1 MKDDSTNSAVSH
13 GLDIFRW
20 ATSATLA
27 LIVASLLGSAV
38 AFPIIYSL
46 GHVAVL
52 RPYMPSI
59 AEILFTLGTTGTPL
73 VLSYLYFTGRTAF
86 VTAWSEK
93 LHPFFHLDSNLPN
106 FPGILGFNY
115 RQVDMTFKKIALWA
129 TAGFILTYLFDYLT
143 GSFIAIG
150 AASTEAAVSSNV
162 GAPSGPKGIEQ
173 VLAHMTMTNFLI
185 TSVLMALLAAFM
197 EEMVFRGVIFNLWRT
212 SFANQTEALSN
223 SESAV
228 GRAAYKF
235 FDICGSSIA
244 VVIAAAL
251 FALAHL
257 NMDAFFSQFFFGL
270 VAGALYIATRTIWT
284 PVLLHVVTNSIL
296 PIVILVGGLTGN
308 MSSDT
313 SGHNHSNAG
322 TTQSQNLG
330 IRVPGVREAIMPTDG
345 SQASVSPKPLVGEI
359 TQADLHRADFNASG
373 NSFIQVCTPEQC
385 PTERAFLESL
395 AKQYPDI
402 EFYQA
407 DTSKNAELVQKLV
420 SEQAVVAQDKA
431 SKETTTVSYPVY
443 IYANNSLQI
452 APSAAKSEKD
462 LKTFIETNYTVY
474 GEAAEDNDDLMAP
487 YVSAAC
493 NPENT
498 GPFNGKT
505 LYACAFDM
513 VVKTDLSIIN
523 PEKRAA
529 FSQKWQHKFD
539 NGSALDNQ
547 ERTEKAIREMLADL
561 NEMHTNFFTAKQFAN
576 LAQAFDS
583 SLAGIGAPVTRLN
596 MANKAEALSAV
607 HSQDTVALAKVSDD
621 TPLMFF
627 PKPNPGSPAE
637 AAGITAGDRIAEVN
651 GKPSSGRTVNEI
663 VADIRG
669 PAGTTVTIKVLR
681 PTGAGFEPLTF
692 NITRAQVH
700 TKEATWQQ
708 LDNGFA
714 SIKVGMFGNSVSRE
728 FTEALY
734 EACTGKSLP
743 EGKAA
748 VAALVNTYKPEQD
761 CQLKGL
767 AIDLQNNPGG
777 RLDQV
782 VEMLQ
787 AVMKEGTL
795 VSYMSREGD
804 QIIHIKESVNAG
816 EFRREKIVDGKSEK
830 VFTHPRFWRVLP
842 DNIPVVVMINEN
854 SASASELM
862 SASLQKN
869 GLATIVGTPSYGKE
883 VGQSVNPL
891 DFGTGVKITTFRFLP
906 AGSDLGVAVL
916 PDFEVSQSTAYLNDP
931 LSAPNLVLSKAQEVL
946 AMGKE
951 ALAEA
956 HTSALTASKES
967 LAATASAAHKERD
980 NAILASQKSGLLQGE
995 E

>member
-1 MKDDSTNSAVSH
+1 MKDDSTNSAVSS
-13 GLDIFRW
+13 GLAIFRW

-27 LIVASLLGSAV
+27 LILASLLGSAV

-46 GHVAVL
+46 GHVKVL
-52 RPYMPSI
+52 SPYMPSI
-59 AEILFTLGTTGTPL
+59 AELLFTLGTTGTPL

-86 VTAWSEK
+86 VTGWSEK

-106 FPGILGFNY
+106 FPRVLGFNY
-115 RQVDMTFKKIALWA
+115 RQVDMTFRKIATWA
-129 TAGFILTYLFDYLT
+129 TVGFVLTYLFDYLT

-150 AASTEAAVSSNV
+150 AAGTEAAVSSNV
-162 GAPSGPKGIEQ
+162 GAPSGPRGIEQ
-173 VLAHMTMTNFLI
+173 VLAHMTMTNFII

-212 SFANQTEALSN
+212 SFATQAEALSE
-223 SESAV
+223 SQSAV
-228 GRAAYKF
+228 GRTAHKF

-257 NMDAFFSQFFFGL
+257 NKDAFFSQFFFGL
-270 VAGALYIATRTIWT
+270 VAGGLYLITRTIWT

-308 MSSDT
+308 MNSDT
-313 SGHNHSNAG
+313 SGHNHAPANPA
-322 TTQSQNLG
+322 QAQHLG

-345 SQASVSPKPLVGEI
+345 SKASTAAKPLVAEI
-359 TQADLHRADFNASG
+359 SQEDLHRADFNASG

-385 PTERAFLESL
+385 PTVRAFLESL
-395 AKQYPDI
+395 AKQYPDVV
-402 EFYQA
+402 FYQA
-407 DTSKNAELVQKLV
+407 DISKNAELVQKLV
-420 SEQAVVAQDKA
+420 SEQLIVAKDKA
-431 SKETTTVSYPVY
+431 SNETTTVSYPVY
-443 IYANNSLQI
+443 IYTNNSI
-452 APSAAKSEKD
+452 HVAPSAAKSEKE

-474 GEAAEDNDDLMAP
+474 GEAAEDKDDLMAP
-487 YVSAAC
+487 YVSSAC
-493 NPENT
+493 NPENAE
-498 GPFNGKT
+498 PFNGKT

-513 VVKTDLSIIN
+513 VVKTDLSIID
-523 PEKRAA
+523 PAKRAA

-539 NGSALDNQ
+539 DGSALDSQ

-561 NEMHTNFFTAKQFAN
+561 NEMHTNFFTVKQFAN

-621 TPLMFF
+621 TPLIFF
-627 PKPNPGSPAE
+627 PKPGAGTPAE
-637 AAGITAGDRIAEVN
+637 AAGITAGDRIVEVN

-681 PTGAGFEPLTF
+681 PTGTGFEPLTF
-692 NITRAQVH
+692 NITRAKVH
-700 TKEATWQQ
+700 TKEATWQK

-714 SIKVGMFGNSVSRE
+714 SVKIGMFGNSVSKE

-734 EACTGKSLP
+734 TACTGKSLP
-743 EGKAA
+743 EGKAE
-748 VAALVNTYKPEQD
+748 VAAVVNAYKPEQD

-804 QIIHIKESVNAG
+804 QIIRINESVSAG
-816 EFRREKIVDGKSEK
+816 EFRREKIVNGKSEK
-830 VFTHPRFWRVLP
+830 VFTHSRFWRVLP

-931 LSAPNLVLSKAQEVL
+931 LSAPDLVLSKAQEVL
-946 AMGKE
+946 AMGKA

-956 HTSALTASKES
+956 RGTAVTSQKES
-967 LAATASAAHKERD
+967 LAATARAAHEVRD

>member
-1 MKDDSTNSAVSH
+1 MKIDSTNSTAAS
-13 GLDIFRW
+13 GLAIFRW

-27 LIVASLLGSAV
+27 LILASLLGSAV
-38 AFPIIYSL
+38 AFLLIYSL
-46 GHVAVL
+46 GHVEAL
-52 RPYMPSI
+52 KPFMPSVS
-59 AEILFTLGTTGTPL
+59 EVLFTLGTTGTPL

-86 VTAWSEK
+86 VTTWSQK

-106 FPGILGFNY
+106 FPKVLGFNY
-115 RQVDMTFKKIALWA
+115 RLVGMTFKKIAMWA
-129 TAGFILTYLFDYLT
+129 IGGFALTYLFDYATDAFIHIGPT
-143 GSFIAIG
+143 G
-150 AASTEAAVSSNV
+150 TEAAVSSNV
-162 GAPSGPKGIEQ
+162 GAPSGPQGIEQ
-173 VLAHMTMTNFLI
+173 VLAHMSMPNFLM
-185 TSVLMALLAAFM
+185 TAVLVALLAAFM

-212 SFANQTEALSN
+212 SFATQAEELSN
-223 SESAV
+223 SSSTF
-228 GRAAYKF
+228 GRAVHKF
-235 FDICGSSIA
+235 LSVCGSSIA
-244 VVIAAAL
+244 ILIAAAL

-257 NMDAFFSQFFFGL
+257 NLDAFLSEFFFGL
-270 VAGALYIATRTIWT
+270 VAGALYLVTRTIWT
-284 PVLLHVVTNSIL
+284 PVLLHVVTNSVL
-296 PIVILVGGLTGN
+296 PIVILIGGLTGN
-308 MSSDT
+308 MNSDT
-313 SGHNHSNAG
+313 SGHNHSSAG
-322 TTQSQNLG
+322 TTQAQNLG

-345 SQASVSPKPLVGEI
+345 SKASLSPKPLVGEI
-359 TQADLHRADFNASG
+359 TQEDLHRADFNASG
-373 NSFIQVCTPEQC
+373 NSFIQVCIPEQC
-385 PTERAFLESL
+385 QTERAFLESL

-407 DTSKNAELVQKLV
+407 DTSKNAGLVQKLV
-420 SEQAVVAQDKA
+420 SEQAVVAKDKT
-431 SKETTTVSYPVY
+431 SNETTTVSYPVY

-474 GEAAEDNDDLMAP
+474 GEVAEDKDDLMAP

-498 GPFNGKT
+498 GLFNGKT

-513 VVKTDLSIIN
+513 VLKTDLSIIDR
-523 PEKRAA
+523 EKRAT

-539 NGSALDNQ
+539 EGSALDSQ

-583 SLAGIGAPVTRLN
+583 SLAGIGAPVTLLN

-607 HSQDTVALAKVSDD
+607 HSQDTVALAQISDD

-627 PKPNPGSPAE
+627 PRPNPGSPAE
-637 AAGITAGDRIAEVN
+637 AAGIAAGDRIAEVN
-651 GKPSSGRTVNEI
+651 GKQSSGRTVNEI

-681 PTGAGFEPLTF
+681 PTSAGFEPLTF

-700 TKEATWQQ
+700 TKEATWQKI
-708 LDNGFA
+708 DNGFA

-734 EACTGKSLP
+734 EACTGKPLP

-748 VAALVNTYKPEQD
+748 VAAIVNTYKPEQD

-795 VSYMSREGD
+795 VSYLSREGD
-804 QIIHIKESVNAG
+804 QIIHIKESVSAG
-816 EFRREKIVDGKSEK
+816 EFRREKIVNGKSEK

-854 SASASELM
+854 SASAAELM

-869 GLATIVGTPSYGKE
+869 GLAAIVGTPSYGKE

-916 PDFEVSQSTAYLNDP
+916 PDFEASQSTAYLNDP
-931 LSAPNLVLSKAQEVL
+931 LSAPDLVLNKAQEVL
-946 AMGKE
+946 AMGKD

-956 HTSALTASKES
+956 RSAAVTSHKEN
-967 LAATASAAHKERD
+967 LAASASAAHKERD

>member
-13 GLDIFRW
+13 GLAIFRW

-27 LIVASLLGSAV
+27 LILASLLGSAV
-38 AFPIIYSL
+38 AFPIIYSI
-46 GHVAVL
+46 GHVKVL
-52 RPYMPSI
+52 SPYMPSI

-86 VTAWSEK
+86 VTGWSKK

-106 FPGILGFNY
+106 FPGVLGLNY

-129 TAGFILTYLFDYLT
+129 TAGFVLTYIFDYLT

-150 AASTEAAVSSNV
+150 SAGTEAAVSSNV

-173 VLAHMTMTNFLI
+173 VLAHMTMTNFII

-212 SFANQTEALSN
+212 SFATQAEALSD
-223 SESAV
+223 SQSAI
-228 GRAAYKF
+228 GRAAHKF
-235 FDICGSSIA
+235 FKICGSSIA

-270 VAGALYIATRTIWT
+270 MAGALYLITRTVWT

-296 PIVILVGGLTGN
+296 PIAIFVGGLTGT

-313 SGHNHSNAG
+313 SGHNHAKAG

-330 IRVPGVREAIMPTDG
+330 IRVPGIREAIMPTDG
-345 SQASVSPKPLVGEI
+345 SKASVSAKPLVGEI
-359 TQADLHRADFNASG
+359 AQEDLHKADFNASG

-385 PTERAFLESL
+385 PTERAFFESL

-420 SEQAVVAQDKA
+420 SEQAVVAKDKT
-431 SKETTTVSYPVY
+431 SNETTTVSYPVY
-443 IYANNSLQI
+443 IYANHSLQI

-474 GEAAEDNDDLMAP
+474 GEVAEDKDDLMAP

-498 GPFNGKT
+498 GPFNGKV

-513 VVKTDLSIIN
+513 VIKTDLSIID

-539 NGSALDNQ
+539 EGSALDSQ

-607 HSQDTVALAKVSDD
+607 HSQDTIALAKVSDD
-621 TPLMFF
+621 TPLIFF
-627 PKPNPGSPAE
+627 PKPNAGSPAE
-637 AAGITAGDRIAEVN
+637 AAGIAAGDRIVEVN

-681 PTGAGFEPLTF
+681 PNGAGLEPLTF

-700 TKEATWQQ
+700 TKAATWKK

-714 SIKVGMFGNSVSRE
+714 SIKIAMFGNSVSRE

-743 EGKAA
+743 EGKAE
-748 VAALVNTYKPEQD
+748 VAAVINAYKPEQD

-795 VSYMSREGD
+795 VSYLSREGD
-804 QIIHIKESVNAG
+804 QIIHIKESVSAG
-816 EFRREKIVDGKSEK
+816 EFRREKIVNGKSEK

-854 SASASELM
+854 SASAAELM

-869 GLATIVGTPSYGKE
+869 GLAAIVGTPSYGKE

-931 LSAPNLVLSKAQEVL
+931 LSAPDLVLNKAQEVL
-946 AMGKE
+946 AMGKA

-956 HTSALTASKES
+956 QTSAVTASKES

>member
-1 MKDDSTNSAVSH
+1 MKDDSTNSAVSN
-13 GLDIFRW
+13 GLGIFRW

-27 LIVASLLGSAV
+27 LIVASLLGSAL
-38 AFPIIYSL
+38 ALPIIYSI
-46 GHVAVL
+46 GHVKIL
-52 RPYMPSI
+52 RAFMPSI

-86 VTAWSEK
+86 VTAWSKK

-106 FPGILGFNY
+106 FPGVLGFNY

-129 TAGFILTYLFDYLT
+129 TAGFALTYLFDYLT

-150 AASTEAAVSSNV
+150 AAGTEAAVSSNV
-162 GAPSGPKGIEQ
+162 GAPSGPRGIEQ
-173 VLAHMTMTNFLI
+173 VLAHMTMTNFII

-212 SFANQTEALSN
+212 SFATQAEALSN
-223 SESAV
+223 SQSAV
-228 GRAAYKF
+228 GRAAHKF
-235 FDICGSSIA
+235 FNICGSSIA

-257 NMDAFFSQFFFGL
+257 NMEAFFSQFFFGL
-270 VAGALYIATRTIWT
+270 VAGALYLITRTVWT

-308 MSSDT
+308 MNSDT
-313 SGHNHSNAG
+313 SGHNHPSAG
-322 TTQSQNLG
+322 TTQSQDLG
-330 IRVPGVREAIMPTDG
+330 IRVPGIREAIMPTDG
-345 SQASVSPKPLVGEI
+345 SKASVSAKPLVGEI
-359 TQADLHRADFNASG
+359 AQEDLHKADFNASG

-385 PTERAFLESL
+385 PTERAFFESL

-420 SEQAVVAQDKA
+420 SEQAVVAKDKT
-431 SKETTTVSYPVY
+431 SNETTTVSYPVY
-443 IYANNSLQI
+443 IYANHSLQI

-474 GEAAEDNDDLMAP
+474 GEVAEDKDDLMAP

-493 NPENT
+493 NPDNT
-498 GPFNGKT
+498 GPFNGKV

-513 VVKTDLSIIN
+513 VIKTDLSIID

-539 NGSALDNQ
+539 EGSALDSQ

-607 HSQDTVALAKVSDD
+607 HSQDTIALAKVSDD

-627 PKPNPGSPAE
+627 PKPNAGSPAE
-637 AAGITAGDRIAEVN
+637 AAGIAAGDRIVEVN

-681 PTGAGFEPLTF
+681 PNGAGLEPLTF

-700 TKEATWQQ
+700 TKAATWNK

-714 SIKVGMFGNSVSRE
+714 SIKIAMFGNSVSRE

-743 EGKAA
+743 EGKAE
-748 VAALVNTYKPEQD
+748 VAAVINAYKPEQD

-795 VSYMSREGD
+795 VSYLSREGE
-804 QIIHIKESVNAG
+804 QIIHIKESVSAG
-816 EFRREKIVDGKSEK
+816 EFRREKIVNGKSEK

-842 DNIPVVVMINEN
+842 DNVPVVVIINEN
-854 SASASELM
+854 SASAAELM

-869 GLATIVGTPSYGKE
+869 GLAAIIGTPSYGKE

-931 LSAPNLVLSKAQEVL
+931 LSAPDLVLNKAQEVL
-946 AMGKE
+946 AMGKA

-956 HTSALTASKES
+956 QTSAVTASKES

>member
-1 MKDDSTNSAVSH
+1 MKDDSTNSAVSN
-13 GLDIFRW
+13 GFGIFRW

-27 LIVASLLGSAV
+27 LIVASLLGSAL
-38 AFPIIYSL
+38 ALPIIYSI
-46 GHVAVL
+46 GHVKIL
-52 RPYMPSI
+52 RAFMPSI

-86 VTAWSEK
+86 VTAWSKK

-106 FPGILGFNY
+106 FPGVLGFNY

-129 TAGFILTYLFDYLT
+129 TAGFALTYLFDYLT

-150 AASTEAAVSSNV
+150 AAGTEAAVSSNV
-162 GAPSGPKGIEQ
+162 GAPSGPRGIEQ
-173 VLAHMTMTNFLI
+173 VLAHMTMTNFII

-212 SFANQTEALSN
+212 SFATQAEALSN
-223 SESAV
+223 SQSAV
-228 GRAAYKF
+228 GRAAHKF
-235 FDICGSSIA
+235 FNICGSSIA

-257 NMDAFFSQFFFGL
+257 NMEAFFSQFFFGL
-270 VAGALYIATRTIWT
+270 VAGALYLITRTVWT

-308 MSSDT
+308 MNSDT
-313 SGHNHSNAG
+313 SGHNHPSAG
-322 TTQSQNLG
+322 TTQSQDLG
-330 IRVPGVREAIMPTDG
+330 IRVPGIREAIMPTDG
-345 SQASVSPKPLVGEI
+345 SKASVSAKPLVGEI
-359 TQADLHRADFNASG
+359 AQEDLHKADFNASG

-385 PTERAFLESL
+385 PTERAFFESL

-420 SEQAVVAQDKA
+420 SEQAVVAKDKT
-431 SKETTTVSYPVY
+431 SNETTTVSYPVY
-443 IYANNSLQI
+443 IYANHSLQI

-474 GEAAEDNDDLMAP
+474 GEVAEDKDDLMAP

-498 GPFNGKT
+498 GPFNGKV

-513 VVKTDLSIIN
+513 VIKTDLSIID

-529 FSQKWQHKFD
+529 FSKKWQHKFD
-539 NGSALDNQ
+539 EGSALDSQ

-607 HSQDTVALAKVSDD
+607 HSQDTIALAKVSDD

-627 PKPNPGSPAE
+627 PKPNAGSPAE
-637 AAGITAGDRIAEVN
+637 AAGIAAGDRIVEVN

-681 PTGAGFEPLTF
+681 PNGAGLEPLTF

-700 TKEATWQQ
+700 TKAATWKK

-714 SIKVGMFGNSVSRE
+714 SIKIAMFGNSVSRE

-743 EGKAA
+743 EGKAE
-748 VAALVNTYKPEQD
+748 VAAVINAYKPEQD

-795 VSYMSREGD
+795 VSYLSREGE
-804 QIIHIKESVNAG
+804 QIIHIKESVSAG
-816 EFRREKIVDGKSEK
+816 EFRREKIVNGKSEK

-842 DNIPVVVMINEN
+842 DNIPVVVIINEN
-854 SASASELM
+854 SASAAELM

-869 GLATIVGTPSYGKE
+869 GLAAIVGTPSYGKE

-931 LSAPNLVLSKAQEVL
+931 LSAPDLVLNKAQEVL
-946 AMGKE
+946 AMGKA

-956 HTSALTASKES
+956 QTSAVTASKES

>member
-1 MKDDSTNSAVSH
+1 MKDDSINSAVSN
-13 GLDIFRW
+13 GLGIFRW

-27 LIVASLLGSAV
+27 LILASLLGSAV

-46 GHVAVL
+46 GYVEVL

-86 VTAWSEK
+86 VTGWSEK
-93 LHPFFHLDSNLPN
+93 LHPFFHLDSSLPN
-106 FPGILGFNY
+106 FPGVLGFNY

-129 TAGFILTYLFDYLT
+129 TGGFVLTYLFDYLT

-150 AASTEAAVSSNV
+150 AAGTEAAVSSNV
-162 GAPSGPKGIEQ
+162 GAPSGPRGIEQ

-185 TSVLMALLAAFM
+185 TTVLMALLAAFM

-212 SFANQTEALSN
+212 SFATQAEALSN
-223 SESAV
+223 SQSAI

-270 VAGALYIATRTIWT
+270 VAGALYLATRTIWT

-296 PIVILVGGLTGN
+296 PIVILVGGLTGH

-313 SGHNHSNAG
+313 SGHNHSNVG

-345 SQASVSPKPLVGEI
+345 SNASVSPKPLVGEI
-359 TQADLHRADFNASG
+359 RQEDLHRADFNASG

-385 PTERAFLESL
+385 PTERAFFESL

-402 EFYQA
+402 QFYQA

-420 SEQAVVAQDKA
+420 SEQAVVAKDKT
-431 SKETTTVSYPVY
+431 SNETTTVSYPVY
-443 IYANNSLQI
+443 IYANHSLQI

-474 GEAAEDNDDLMAP
+474 GEAAEDKDDLMAP

-498 GPFNGKT
+498 GPFNGKV

-513 VVKTDLSIIN
+513 VVKTDLSIID

-539 NGSALDNQ
+539 DGSALDSQ

-596 MANKAEALSAV
+596 MANKAEALGAV
-607 HSQDTVALAKVSDD
+607 QSQDTVALAKVSDD
-621 TPLMFF
+621 TPLIFF
-627 PKPNPGSPAE
+627 PKPGAGTPAE
-637 AAGITAGDRIAEVN
+637 AAGITAGDRIVEVN

-681 PTGAGFEPLTF
+681 PSGAGFEPLTF

-700 TKEATWQQ
+700 TKEATWQK

-714 SIKVGMFGNSVSRE
+714 SVKISMFGNSVSKE

-734 EACTGKSLP
+734 TACTGKSLP
-743 EGKAA
+743 EGKAE
-748 VAALVNTYKPEQD
+748 VAAVVNAYKPEQD

-804 QIIHIKESVNAG
+804 QIIHIKESVSAG
-816 EFRREKIVDGKSEK
+816 EFRREKIVNGKSEK
-830 VFTHPRFWRVLP
+830 VFTHSRFWRVLP

-891 DFGTGVKITTFRFLP
+891 DFGSGVKITTFRFLP

-931 LSAPNLVLSKAQEVL
+931 LSAPDLVLSKAQEVL
-946 AMGKE
+946 AMGKD

-956 HTSALTASKES
+956 RSTAVTSHKEN